1 MSTGIYILLTIRDRK
16 TNYKFFNGP
25 NCNLFNSGEIDDQ
38 FNEFFIESRSG
49 VPIDR
54 MWHDKYRV
62 R

>member
-1 MSTGIYILLTIRDRK
+1 MYFIA
-16 TNYKFFNGP
+16 
-25 NCNLFNSGEIDDQ
+25 GEIDDR